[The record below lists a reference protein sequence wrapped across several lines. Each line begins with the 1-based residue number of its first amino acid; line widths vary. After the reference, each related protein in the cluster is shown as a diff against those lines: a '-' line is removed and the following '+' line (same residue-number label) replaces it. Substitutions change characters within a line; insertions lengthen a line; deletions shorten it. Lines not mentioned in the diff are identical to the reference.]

1 MISCYRHLIINYIY
15 LLMADNY
22 LEQRME
28 DMRSGKLRGSS
39 ASQAAGQSPRKG
51 YLQITFP
58 PRRVVVTGGVNGI
71 GLAITRSFLQ
81 LGCKVAVFDKDVAG
95 EEMARRE
102 GIRFY
107 RVDLRD
113 AEAVERAFL
122 DLLHAWRDVDI
133 VINNAGVSIFKPL
146 EESDVTYFDMVM
158 NINVRPMF
166 IIANLWAKHKKQ
178 YPIPSDYGGR
188 MINITSTRHIQSE
201 AGTEG
206 YSASKG
212 AIASLTHAL
221 MMSLSEFGI
230 TVNCISP
237 GWIHTGDDSEL
248 REEDHLQHPSRRVGK
263 PEDIARAC
271 VFLST
276 PGNDFIN
283 GADLVIDGGM
293 TRKMIYIP

>member
-1 MISCYRHLIINYIY
+1 
-15 LLMADNY
+15 MADNY

-28 DMRSGKLRGSS
+28 DMRSGRLGSS
-39 ASQAAGQSPRKG
+39 VAAQTARQSSRKG
-51 YLQITFP
+51 FIQIPFP

-71 GLAITRSFLQ
+71 GLAIARSFLQ
-81 LGCKVAVFDKDVAG
+81 LGCKVAVFDIDAAAG
-95 EEMARRE
+95 EEMARKE
-102 GIRFY
+102 GVRFY
-107 RVDLRD
+107 HVDLRD
-113 AEAVERAFL
+113 AEALERAFQ
-122 DLLHAWRDVDI
+122 DVLHAWRDVDI
-133 VINNAGVSIFKPL
+133 VVNNAGVGAFKPL
-146 EESDVTYFDMVM
+146 ADSSVEHFDMVM
-158 NINVRPMF
+158 STNIRPVF
-166 IIANLWAKHKKQ
+166 ILANLWAKHKKR

-201 AGTEG
+201 EGTEG

-271 VFLST
+271 VFLSA

-293 TRKMIYIP
+293 TRKMLYIP